1 VGRTGRRGLEGAK
14 GESSEDDHPDSVHP
28 GIAASVVSST
38 RASTQKELIINEW
51 DNVQRIIVS
60 LALKATTQ
68 STIVSKLSAYARN
81 NRTKRALWEYDN
93 IIQSLYLLNY
103 IDSAPLRQNVQ
114 RAVNR
119 GENYHQL
126 RRAVSYANFGK
137 LLGPKGFRDDLMSSV
152 RYHRILRR
160 GREYG
165 FVLSAAKA
173 LAFEE
178 PDDQERGLHFIC
190 LNANI
195 VRQFEFLQNAWI
207 ASTKFSGL
215 TGESDPLLGNR
226 EPIRDCPVTSDFN
239 MPQDGGLRRRVSG
252 LPRFVTV
259 RGGAYFFLPSIRAL
273 RYFAGA

>member
-1 VGRTGRRGLEGAK
+1 VKAPRMIIQIRCT
-14 GESSEDDHPDSVHP
+14 P

-137 LLGPKGFRDDLMSSV
+137 LRFRT
-152 RYHRILRR
+152 
-160 GREYG
+160 EYEQ
-165 FVLSAAKA
+165 LLWSECSASGSHC
-173 LAFEE
+173 
-178 PDDQERGLHFIC
+178 P
-190 LNANI
+190 
-195 VRQFEFLQNAWI
+195 LQ
-207 ASTKFSGL
+207 S
-215 TGESDPLLGNR
+215 
-226 EPIRDCPVTSDFN
+226 
-239 MPQDGGLRRRVSG
+239 
-252 LPRFVTV
+252 
-259 RGGAYFFLPSIRAL
+259 
-273 RYFAGA
+273 